1 MNLECKK
8 RLNIII
14 GTDEESDWK
23 CTERYFKTEEMPA
36 LGFQQDDEIHA
47 IHGEKGITTFD
58 LVQNLSSYQSD
69 NSEVELISFDS
80 GQRYNMVPDHAK
92 AHILVEKNMTDVVQ
106 HFEYYLDQHQLEG
119 EAVVDNGE
127 LILTV
132 EGKAVHAMDP
142 SLGVNAGLYLID
154 FLSTLNLN
162 QSAKEFAEFSN
173 RYLHESHFGEK
184 MGMKFHTDVMGD
196 VTTNVGI
203 ITYDKDKGGKFGINL
218 RYPKGF
224 EFETALERFKNEI
237 KSQGFEIE

>member
-1 MNLECKK
+1 
-8 RLNIII
+8 
-14 GTDEESDWK
+14 
-23 CTERYFKTEEMPA
+23 
-36 LGFQQDDEIHA
+36 
-47 IHGEKGITTFD
+47 
-58 LVQNLSSYQSD
+58 
-69 NSEVELISFDS
+69 
-80 GQRYNMVPDHAK
+80 
-92 AHILVEKNMTDVVQ
+92 
-106 HFEYYLDQHQLEG
+106 YLDQRQLEG

-132 EGKAVHAMDP
+132 EGKAVHGMDP

-162 QSAKEFAEFSN
+162 QAAKEFAEFSN

-184 MGMKFHTDVMGD
+184 MGLKFHTDVMGD

-203 ITYDKDKGGKFGINL
+203 ITYDKEKGVKFGIIL

-237 KSQGFEIE
+237 KSQGFEIELGKVQQPHFVDKNDPFVQKLVTAY